1 MWNGIV
7 LSCLMW
13 HMSWSA
19 IMPHYHRV
27 TLTNQR
33 PSGWCPANQMTDS
46 CLLITTQTWTNLRF
60 VYIIFSLY
68 LIFGFWIKEG
78 LWSGGRLSHVTG
90 ASWESD
96 LDFPKWTAIN
106 AVVIRIKWQFTQS
119 PSITTNLMISYW
131 SEAIS
136 LKTKWSTKPSWS
148 PKHKTIAKKIFPHW
162 GSLYPGD
169 MQDMQVSL
177 LGYSVSENI

>member
-1 MWNGIV
+1 
-7 LSCLMW
+7 MW

-27 TLTNQR
+27 TLTNER
-33 PSGWCPANQMTDS
+33 SGRWCPANQMTDS
-46 CLLITTQTWTNLRF
+46 CLLVTTQTWTNLRF
-60 VYIIFSLY
+60 VYSILY
-68 LIFGFWIKEG
+68 FLSVFNIWILDQRGFVVRRQIVACDR
-78 LWSGGRLSHVTG
+78 SY
-90 ASWESD
+90 SWESD